1 MNVGTITS
9 PCRVQVLIAPT
20 LTALPVY
27 LPSMYIHTAAE
38 GTSHMHS
45 TSRGLSSSGSHLSEP
60 INPQRKRKQQD
71 ANEVPQHVLHPQYS
85 T

>member
-1 MNVGTITS
+1 MLVQSLYS
-9 PCRVQVLIAPT
+9 PCIVQVLIAPT

-27 LPSMYIHTAAE
+27 LPSIYVAAE
-38 GTSHMHS
+38 GTSHVHS

-71 ANEVPQHVLHPQYS
+71 ANEVPQHVMHPQYS

>member
-9 PCRVQVLIAPT
+9 PCRVQVLIAPI
-20 LTALPVY
+20 LTTLPVY
-27 LPSMYIHTAAE
+27 LPSIYVAAE
-38 GTSHMHS
+38 GTSHVRS